1 MILGALVS
9 SGASLAELEHQLQAL
24 PVSGYT
30 IAAGEERRGPISGT
44 RVHVSLDDAAQ
55 PRRSLADIS
64 SLLAASALPPG
75 VVARAT
81 EVFTRLATAEAKV
94 HGMPLEE
101 VHFHEVGAV
110 DAIVDV
116 VGGLLALD
124 LLGVEQVYCSA
135 FPVAPG
141 TVQTSHGM
149 LPLPAPATL
158 ELIAAAEA
166 AVRDVSAVA
175 QDLGE
180 LVTPTAAAILT
191 TVATFS
197 QPPMTLQR
205 IGYGVGAR
213 SHPALPN
220 VLRVW
225 LGETAADVATETL
238 PAGQVQVLETN
249 IDDMNPE
256 LYGYVAEQLFA
267 AGALDVWYTPVQMKK
282 GRPGTQISVLSR
294 LDKAADLAA
303 LLLRETS
310 TLGVRTTVMA
320 RWEAERSVVQ
330 FASTLGPA
338 AVKVK
343 RWQGE
348 LVQVAPEYE
357 SCRALAL
364 ESGLPLAEV
373 YRRLE
378 AEGRAFVLAQQS

>member
-9 SGASLAELEHQLQAL
+9 SGASLAELEHQLRAL
-24 PVSGYT
+24 PVSGYSL
-30 IAAGEERRGPISGT
+30 AAGEELRGPISGT

-166 AVRDVSAVA
+166 PVRDISAVA

-256 LYGYVAEQLFA
+256 LYGYVAEQLFT

-330 FASTLGPA
+330 FVSTLGPA

-348 LVQVAPEYE
+348 VVQVAPEYE

-364 ESGLPLAEV
+364 ESGLPLTEV

>member
-1 MILGALVS
+1 MGALVS

-24 PVSGYT
+24 PVSGYSL
-30 IAAGEERRGPISGT
+30 AAGEERRGPISGT

-166 AVRDVSAVA
+166 PVRDVSAVA

-225 LGETAADVATETL
+225 LGETAADVATET
-238 PAGQVQVLETN
+238 PPTGQVQVLETN

-282 GRPGTQISVLSR
+282 GRPGTQMSVLSR
-294 LDKAADLAA
+294 LDKAAELAT

-348 LVQVAPEYE
+348 VVQVAPEYE
-357 SCRALAL
+357 SCRVLAL
-364 ESGLPLAEV
+364 QSGLPLAEV

>member
-24 PVSGYT
+24 PVSGYSL
-30 IAAGEERRGPISGT
+30 AAGEERRGPISGT
-44 RVHVSLDDAAQ
+44 RVHVSLDDTAQ

-75 VVARAT
+75 VVARAR

-158 ELIAAAEA
+158 ELIAAADA
-166 AVRDVSAVA
+166 PVRDISAVA

-225 LGETAADVATETL
+225 LGETAADVATETQ
-238 PAGQVQVLETN
+238 PTGQVQVLETN

-282 GRPGTQISVLSR
+282 GRPGTQMSVLSR
-294 LDKAADLAA
+294 LDKAAELAT

-320 RWEAERSVVQ
+320 RWEAERSVVY

-348 LVQVAPEYE
+348 VVQVAPEYE

-364 ESGLPLAEV
+364 ESGLLLAEV